1 MMVRS
6 WMVVAI
12 SLGALAAW
20 TPAMPLASK
29 QYRLELK
36 TSVVQDLT
44 ALGTGEQ
51 KQEFSNT
58 AFVTVTT
65 ADSAGGQAVTM
76 VLDSLV
82 PGEGSP
88 IPPDVAKTAAGQT
101 WHGFRQASG
110 KVGSLKLE
118 GDSPIAGAIEP
129 ALLDLL
135 PPMKPGTGEGQAWT
149 DTTDTD
155 HDGIAVRMVTNF
167 QTSTG
172 SYDGAAVIMLA
183 GAFSSAMSGQQEGP
197 QGALTLEGNGTGT
210 TTWLVGTDGLSLS
223 ASHSAN
229 QNISVSMAQLPQPIP
244 VTVKTE
250 GTATLIK

>member
-6 WMVVAI
+6 WMVAAI
-12 SLGALAAW
+12 SLGTLAAW
-20 TPAMPLASK
+20 SPRTPLASK

-36 TSVVQDLT
+36 TSVVQDLS
-44 ALGTGEQ
+44 ALGQGEQ

-65 ADSAGGQAVTM
+65 ADSAGGQTFTM

-88 IPPDVAKTAAGQT
+88 IPAEAAKGVSGQK
-101 WHGFRQASG
+101 WHGFRQATG
-110 KVGSLKLE
+110 KVGGLKLE
-118 GDSPIAGAIEP
+118 GDSQIASAIEP

-135 PPMKPGTGEGQAWT
+135 PPIKPGTREGRSWT

-155 HDGIAVRMVTNF
+155 NNGIAIRMVTNF
-167 QTSTG
+167 QTSTD
-172 SYDGAAVIMLA
+172 SYNGAKVIKLA
-183 GAFSSAMSGQQEGP
+183 GAFSSAMSGQQQSP
-197 QGALTLEGNGTGT
+197 QGTLTLEGNGTGT
-210 TTWLVGTDGLSLS
+210 NTWLVGTDGLSLS
-223 ASHSAN
+223 ATHSAS
-229 QNISVSMAQLPQPIP
+229 QNISVSLATLPQPIP

-250 GTATLIK
+250 GSATLIK

>member
-6 WMVVAI
+6 WMVAAI

-20 TPAMPLASK
+20 APATPLISK

-36 TSVVQDLT
+36 TSVAQDLS
-44 ALGTGEQ
+44 ALGQGEQ

-65 ADSAGGQAVTM
+65 ADSAGGQTVTM
-76 VLDSLV
+76 VLDSLI

-88 IPPDVAKTAAGQT
+88 IPPEAATGVGGQK
-101 WHGFRQASG
+101 WHGFRHATG
-110 KVGSLKLE
+110 KVGGLKLE
-118 GDSPIAGAIEP
+118 GERQIAGAIEP

-135 PPMKPGTGEGQAWT
+135 PPMKLGTRAGQSWT

-155 HDGIAVRMVTNF
+155 NNGIAVRMVTNF
-167 QTSTG
+167 QTSAD
-172 SYDGAAVIMLA
+172 SYNGAKVIKLA
-183 GAFSSAMSGQQEGP
+183 GAFSSAMSGQQESP
-197 QGALTLEGNGTGT
+197 QGTLTLEGNGTGT
-210 TTWLVGTDGLSLS
+210 NTWLVGADGLSLS
-223 ASHSAN
+223 ATHSAN

-244 VTVKTE
+244 VTVQTQ
-250 GTATLIK
+250 GSATLIK